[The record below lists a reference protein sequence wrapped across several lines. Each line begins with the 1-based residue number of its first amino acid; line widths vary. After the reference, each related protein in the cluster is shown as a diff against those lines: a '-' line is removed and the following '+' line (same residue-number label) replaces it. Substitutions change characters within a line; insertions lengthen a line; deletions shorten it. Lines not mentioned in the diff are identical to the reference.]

1 MTKRTICATTLLLL
15 TLLPSGVR
23 ADSLFGMSYFGQPT
37 TLRDARIEGRGGMGL
52 AYRDSVNASVMQATQ
67 LVDLTQVTI
76 GVSNVF
82 SRRTSEDV
90 GGALDRN
97 GLSTPTVRLGL
108 PVFDNGGVGLGF
120 GARRATQWTIVRDFA
135 PDPTLTETLDRSG
148 TLFDVPIQEAWRF
161 ADRVTVG
168 AGLHLLRGNVRM
180 EYELDLPA
188 SGATDPTD
196 EREDIYQGTATEFS
210 LAVHDV
216 GPVSVAGYW
225 ISDFDADV
233 EERQRGVA
241 LSDRSDGERTDEMP
255 ARYGAGIRVDLPGDW
270 SAGVDYTAED
280 WSSYTGRS
288 FRFGED
294 GAFDPDAPAQ
304 DLNDEIEWRFG
315 LEREARRRGFG
326 ATLPVRAG
334 AYWRQWHYQLNG
346 SDVTE
351 WGVTLGSGVYLRG
364 GSARADL
371 SIGYSRIGDLDENGA
386 SEDVFRIVLSI
397 AGGERWY

>member
-148 TLFDVPIQEAWRF
+148 TLFDVPIQAAWRF
-161 ADRVTVG
+161 ADRVT
-168 AGLHLLRGNVRM
+168 
-180 EYELDLPA
+180 
-188 SGATDPTD
+188 
-196 EREDIYQGTATEFS
+196 
-210 LAVHDV
+210 
-216 GPVSVAGYW
+216 
-225 ISDFDADV
+225 
-233 EERQRGVA
+233 
-241 LSDRSDGERTDEMP
+241 
-255 ARYGAGIRVDLPGDW
+255 
-270 SAGVDYTAED
+270 
-280 WSSYTGRS
+280 
-288 FRFGED
+288 
-294 GAFDPDAPAQ
+294 
-304 DLNDEIEWRFG
+304 
-315 LEREARRRGFG
+315 
-326 ATLPVRAG
+326 
-334 AYWRQWHYQLNG
+334 
-346 SDVTE
+346 
-351 WGVTLGSGVYLRG
+351 
-364 GSARADL
+364 
-371 SIGYSRIGDLDENGA
+371 
-386 SEDVFRIVLSI
+386 
-397 AGGERWY
+397 